1 MGQRDAWGR
10 AVVTLLSRESGL
22 LLFVTPLQA
31 HTTYFAKK
39 FEERGQFSHYFFSH
53 LEGEWERYPNILF
66 KLQEKLNKTLK
77 LG

>member
-10 AVVTLLSRESGL
+10 AVVTLLTWESGL

-39 FEERGQFSHYFFSH
+39 FEERGQFSHYFFS
-53 LEGEWERYPNILF
+53 ILRVNGNVIPIYCSNSRKNSI
-66 KLQEKLNKTLK
+66 KL
-77 LG
+77 

>member
-1 MGQRDAWGR
+1 MEQGCGYAPHSGIR
-10 AVVTLLSRESGL
+10 AFL
-22 LLFVTPLQA
+22 TPLQA

-53 LEGEWERYPNILF
+53 LGGEWECYPKILF
-66 KLQEKLNKTLK
+66 ELQEKLNKTLK

>member
-1 MGQRDAWGR
+1 MDWAGLWLRS
-10 AVVTLLSRESGL
+10 SREDQGFGYS
-22 LLFVTPLQA
+22 FTPLQA

-53 LEGEWERYPNILF
+53 LEGEWKRHPKILF